1 MSKAKPAV
9 PQKPR
14 RLKRGQ
20 GTIRIGGKVT
30 RVQSLNCPPELP
42 KDCFSDWED
51 EDRHRAQ
58 IPPTLISIGP
68 TRWPGTATE
77 FAVQVRSDYR
87 AGKITARNLTAALRM
102 ASNLYVQKNGRSF
115 NARVL
120 NQLLIQVDRK
130 LNGRVNRKKSIKN
143 Q

>member
-1 MSKAKPAV
+1 MAGKAV
-9 PQKPR
+9 
-14 RLKRGQ
+14 
-20 GTIRIGGKVT
+20 
-30 RVQSLNCPPELP
+30 RVASLDCPPELP

-51 EDRHRAQ
+51 DVRHRAQ

-87 AGKITARNLTAALRM
+87 ACKINANNLTAALRM
-102 ASNLYVQKNGRSF
+102 ASKLYVQKNGRAF
-115 NARVL
+115 DARVL

-130 LNGRVNRKKSIKN
+130 KDGRANRK
-143 Q
+143 